1 MRGARRSPRRSRT
14 PLLAHLLGLPQLDEG
29 TPKLVPAGE
38 RILADEH
45 ARRRR
50 RIVDRGHDLVRD
62 GRRIGTVRDAC
73 GDSVVRLGQRGGVV
87 RRRVDRR
94 SLAIAVDL
102 GREESRFDRNDTH
115 AGPDELCVQRLAHP
129 ADRLLRGGVHREP
142 APSREACADSRK
154 VNYHAGALRAHVRQH
169 GLAKVDRAPEV
180 CLPNEPRSRFVRLLD
195 RFDEADTCV
204 VHEHVDATSF
214 GGDAGDDIAY
224 RGAIGDVEPANDN
237 GQRFARDR
245 VAKPMIDRW
254 VAHRRMDRVATAA
267 ERERRLVTDTG
278 STSGDQDRCHGGL
291 SVRPAA
297 IRRPSHPTCAAND
310 ARCDHSLERGQ
321 HSSAAAAVAPRWG
334 STLATAAG
342 PAFAV
347 SVPHTRRFVLGC
359 EDSSPGRSRG
369 SLRRCPY
376 TQPPRGT
383 GQAVT
388 RGSSAALC
396 RLCGRCFVT
405 TPPIWRLRWP
415 GSRGP
420 RPSCFMSTPVA
431 YLLVGSFIFCRI
443 SSRLKEAAFCRCGY
457 SLNVARNWP
466 TKA

>member
-1 MRGARRSPRRSRT
+1 
-14 PLLAHLLGLPQLDEG
+14 
-29 TPKLVPAGE
+29 
-38 RILADEH
+38 
-45 ARRRR
+45 
-50 RIVDRGHDLVRD
+50 
-62 GRRIGTVRDAC
+62 
-73 GDSVVRLGQRGGVV
+73 VVRLGQRGGVV

-180 CLPNEPRSRFVRLLD
+180 CLPNESRSRFVRLLD

-237 GQRFARDR
+237 GQRFARDH

-267 ERERRLVTDTG
+267 ERERGLVTDAG
-278 STSGDQDRCHGGL
+278 STSGDQDRCHRRLSARPDSFTLNGRHLIAARAARLRLPAIYPLREFVEAGGL
-291 SVRPAA
+291 LSYDASLREQFRRAATYVDKILEGARPADLPVEQPTEFELVINLKTVKA
-297 IRRPSHPTCAAND
+297 LGLTIAPS
-310 ARCDHSLERGQ
+310 L
-321 HSSAAAAVAPRWG
+321 
-334 STLATAAG
+334 LA
-342 PAFAV
+342 
-347 SVPHTRRFVLGC
+347 
-359 EDSSPGRSRG
+359 
-369 SLRRCPY
+369 
-376 TQPPRGT
+376 
-383 GQAVT
+383 
-388 RGSSAALC
+388 
-396 RLCGRCFVT
+396 
-405 TPPIWRLRWP
+405 
-415 GSRGP
+415 
-420 RPSCFMSTPVA
+420 
-431 YLLVGSFIFCRI
+431 
-443 SSRLKEAAFCRCGY
+443 
-457 SLNVARNWP
+457 
-466 TKA
+466 